1 MGELNQTLQ
10 KREWGSN
17 VRKIAV
23 IRLLQCKMLYIGLIL
38 FLAQAVSLDL
48 FLFFVQYKE
57 GRGYSVVYEIG
68 NIPYYTAFFF
78 IALFVLGSY
87 TILSD
92 DKISMYPGT
101 VTSRF
106 CARLC
111 SDYLIILGFTLL
123 YGGFYAVN
131 SMILH
136 LLAWRESNL
145 NVRNT
150 FSIPYLFTG
159 MLQMFCGCLF
169 LYSLFVLCYTFF
181 TKIKE
186 ITSTVL
192 TVVAILLANWL
203 TSTEKLDLYWIWDL
217 LTGKNMALGTYL
229 FFLLA
234 GWGICTVLSF
244 LIACMVGSY
253 KKQSYYLLWIVLTG
267 VSLGGSTCIKVQQSL
282 LIYGGDAITD
292 ERYSFQIKELRKDF
306 IFSFNDVK
314 QGSQM
319 IDQIMEEGIEQKEE
333 GYRLPFSQVAV
344 LTEKEA
350 RKEGYLE
357 PDYSLTENQMLFRVV
372 AHNISY
378 RNQYI
383 YENTI
388 KSLDI
393 YQEGHAVFWKRE
405 RCGNVISTAFGKD
418 YQKCHDTEYN
428 INLYLEGWPGDR
440 LQAIL
445 VVDETLMEIWEQKN
459 SDE

>member
-1 MGELNQTLQ
+1 M
-10 KREWGSN
+10 
-17 VRKIAV
+17 
-23 IRLLQCKMLYIGLIL
+23 
-38 FLAQAVSLDL
+38 
-48 FLFFVQYKE
+48 
-57 GRGYSVVYEIG
+57 
-68 NIPYYTAFFF
+68 
-78 IALFVLGSY
+78 
-87 TILSD
+87 
-92 DKISMYPGT
+92 
-101 VTSRF
+101 
-106 CARLC
+106 
-111 SDYLIILGFTLL
+111 
-123 YGGFYAVN
+123 
-131 SMILH
+131 
-136 LLAWRESNL
+136 

-181 TKIKE
+181 TKIKA

-333 GYRLPFSQVAV
+333 GYRLPFSQVTV

-393 YQEGHAVFWKRE
+393 YQEGHAIFWKRE

-445 VVDETLMEIWEQKN
+445 VVDETLMEIWE
-459 SDE
+459 